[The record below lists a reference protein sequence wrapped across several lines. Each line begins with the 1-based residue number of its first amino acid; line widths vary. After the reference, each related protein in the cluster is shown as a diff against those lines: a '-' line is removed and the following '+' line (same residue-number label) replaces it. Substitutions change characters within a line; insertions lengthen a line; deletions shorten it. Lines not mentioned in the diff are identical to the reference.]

1 MWAAHM
7 EPRLR
12 SRASESWDDLVV
24 SDERMAKELGGTLET
39 YEELFAAGKDQ
50 HALDKEPLPRVVR
63 RRRGFHGDGPA
74 PAIPDEVRLATAS
87 HDIALAEEITQRP
100 FEATPQTA
108 RDRVWSLF
116 GSTRS
121 SLLDGA

>member
-50 HALDKEPLPRVVR
+50 RALDKEPLREWFVA
-63 RRRGFHGDGPA
+63 RGFRGDGPA

-87 HDIALAEEITQRP
+87 RDIALAEEITQRP